1 MGTAFWI
8 RRFFTVLILAGAVI
22 TLAQWTKGH
31 PLQYALT
38 QGAFWGSL
46 SAAVFTVA
54 RIYQSRRKQQAV
66 GHP

>member
-31 PLQYALT
+31 PLQYALDVPPL
-38 QGAFWGSL
+38 FS
-46 SAAVFTVA
+46 STV
-54 RIYQSRRKQQAV
+54 I
-66 GHP
+66 